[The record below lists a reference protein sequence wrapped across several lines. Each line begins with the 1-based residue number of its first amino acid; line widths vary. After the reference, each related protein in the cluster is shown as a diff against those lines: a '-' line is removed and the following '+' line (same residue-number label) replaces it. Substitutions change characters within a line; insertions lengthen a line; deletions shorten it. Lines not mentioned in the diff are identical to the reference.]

1 MLIKRTM
8 SSGANDLNTVYRP
21 CTVQEVI
28 GQGINKKIIENGLR
42 SGSLPHSLLFTGPAG
57 CGKTT
62 MARIIALGLNCKESN
77 GPTNSPC
84 LNCTCCK
91 ATLDQKNLDVIEIN
105 VGKDG
110 GKAAVNKV
118 VSDLSF
124 SPLLGRCKVL
134 IFDEAHELTKSAQDL
149 LLKVIEDGFSHVYFI
164 FCTNKPDTLV
174 EAFGTRVTVMY
185 FDRMPDV
192 EMLGVLT
199 NICDFEGVAY
209 KQPVLDYIVEFSSGV
224 PRNAIKY
231 LKQVFDEQS
240 WDIDTVKVMLTGHM
254 LDEDSPDLME
264 IGKVLKSGNFKSA
277 INLLN
282 KIKNVPEETVRAAL
296 AGFFVNQLKW
306 TRSIVDGDKISAALD
321 VLTVPIYLKG
331 RSSHH
336 VLVNYM
342 YKVTRIMKGTL
353 DA

>member
-8 SSGANDLNTVYRP
+8 TSGANDLNTVYRP

-28 GQGINKKIIENGLR
+28 GQDINKKIIENGLC

-62 MARIIALGLNCKESN
+62 MARIIALGLNCKESE
-77 GPTNSPC
+77 GSTDKPC
-84 LNCTCCK
+84 LGCVCCK

-164 FCTNKPDTLV
+164 FCTNAPATLI
-174 EAFGTRVTVMY
+174 EAFGTRVTTMY

-192 EMLGVLT
+192 EVLGVLT
-199 NICDFEGVAY
+199 NICDFEGIPY
-209 KQPVLDYIVEFSSGV
+209 KQPVLDYIVEFSGGV

-240 WDIDTVKVMLTGHM
+240 WDLGTVKTMLTGHM

-264 IGKVLKSGNFKSA
+264 IGKALKSGTFKSA
-277 INLLN
+277 LGLLN
-282 KIKNVPEETVRAAL
+282 KVKNVPEETIRAAL

-306 TRSIVDGDKISAALD
+306 AKTITEGDKLSAALD
-321 VLTVPIYLKG
+321 ILTIPIYLKG
-331 RSSHH
+331 RSGHH

-342 YKVTRIMKGTL
+342 YKVTRIMKGHSN
-353 DA
+353 A